1 VHQQLIFT
9 PLPGDPH
16 AMRAPRRVIHDPEGL
31 NTGSWPV
38 PPEDFITPVDRFF
51 TRSHGTVPPID
62 ADSWRLEIGGMVEH
76 PRSYSLLDLMSGFTR
91 RTVAATLVCAGL
103 RREELLELGPLTGEL
118 PWGPEPVSAG
128 EWTGVALGDL
138 LQAIGVKP
146 GARHVELIGLDQV
159 ERQGQQFGFGG
170 SIDLAKAQSDE
181 VLLATHLNG
190 APLPP
195 AHGFPLRA
203 VVPGWIGARS
213 VKWLGRINL
222 RKDPTDNYFQTQAYR
237 LQRKPNPRDPRDV
250 SGGTALTE
258 VPVNSVILHP
268 EPNQL
273 LPPGRTILRG
283 WAIGSGARLITRVEV
298 AADQGGEWVPARILP
313 QESAWTWAFWEAELD
328 LEPGQYTMCVRASD
342 SSGATQPSDVRDTWN
357 VKGYVNNA
365 WHRVPVRVGG

>member
-1 VHQQLIFT
+1 MSI
-9 PLPGDPH
+9 
-16 AMRAPRRVIHDPEGL
+16 PRRVIRDPEGL
-31 NTGSWPV
+31 NTASWPI
-38 PPEDFITPVDRFF
+38 PPQDFITPVDRFF
-51 TRSHGTVPPID
+51 TRSHAAVPPID
-62 ADSWRLEIGGMVEH
+62 ADSWRLEIGGLVEH
-76 PRSYSLLDLMSGFTR
+76 PRSYSLAELMSGFTR

-103 RREELLELGPLTGEL
+103 RRDEFLELGPLPGEL
-118 PWGPEPVSAG
+118 PWGAEPASAG

-138 LQAIGVKP
+138 LQAIGVKR
-146 GARHVELIGLDQV
+146 GARHVELIGLDRV
-159 ERQGQQFGFGG
+159 ERHGQQFGFGG

-237 LQRKPNPRDPRDV
+237 LQRELNPRDPRDV
-250 SGGTALTE
+250 SAGTALTE

-268 EPNQL
+268 EPDQV
-273 LPPGRTILRG
+273 LPPGRTIVRG
-283 WAIGSGARLITRVEV
+283 WAMGSAGRLITRVEV
-298 AADQGGEWVPARILP
+298 AADESGKWAPARILP

-328 LEPGQYTMCVRASD
+328 LEPGQYSLCARASD

-365 WHRVPVRVGG
+365 WYRVPVRVER